1 MTLLANIGSSI
12 KAYWWVFV
20 AAGLVVAGYMFASA
34 RMRQKALRMQ
44 VEALQALRDAKAR
57 RKVRDAAIDAG
68 AEAEDLI
75 IVKTRDDTV
84 TELDKKGEELDA
96 THADHDALDAVDDEV
111 NAFLRDRRGEE
122 GP

>member
-1 MTLLANIGSSI
+1 VTLANLGSSI

-20 AAGLVVAGYMFASA
+20 AVGLLIAGYMFASH
-34 RMRQKALRMQ
+34 RMRVKALRMQ

-68 AEAEDLI
+68 ADADRVVIVEKRDAELD
-75 IVKTRDDTV
+75 
-84 TELDKKGEELDA
+84 ELDKKAKDLDA

-111 NAFLRDRRGEE
+111 NAFLRAERGGEV
-122 GP
+122 P